1 MASAAPHHEAG
12 WGMSENSVAAAP
24 PPPPVAPPPTRTLG
38 IWATLGW
45 ALLAFVVSQ
54 AVCVV
59 VVLVWFADRAPG
71 SVAGITYDGTLVAL
85 GALVTNPIMVV
96 LLAGIARWRTGAGA
110 SWYLGL
116 TGFTL
121 RDFLVGFAVIALLA
135 AAGDLMGPL
144 LGIDIVPPFQTDVF
158 TSASANGWL
167 LWLVVAIVLVG
178 PAGEEILFRGFLF
191 RGWVGPGARGIVAV
205 VIISLLWALMHVQY
219 AWIFIAQIFV
229 IGLVLGWIRWR
240 SGSALLTTGLHVLV
254 NLESTIETLLKLGW
268 LSV

>member
-1 MASAAPHHEAG
+1 
-12 WGMSENSVAAAP
+12 MSEAEAAISGIP
-24 PPPPVAPPPTRTLG
+24 PPPPPAEGTPTRTLG
-38 IWATLGW
+38 VWATFGW

-59 VVLVWFADRAPG
+59 IVLGWFADRALG
-71 SVAGITYDGTLVAL
+71 SVAGITYDGTVVAIA
-85 GALVTNPIMVV
+85 ALVGNPIMVV
-96 LLAGIARWRTGAGA
+96 LLAAISRWRTGTGA
-110 SWYLGL
+110 AEYLGL
-116 TGFTL
+116 IGFTG
-121 RDFLVGFAVIALLA
+121 RDFLVGFAVIVLLA

-167 LWLVVAIVLVG
+167 LPLVLAIVLIG

-191 RGWVGPGARGIVAV
+191 RGWVRSGGRGVIAVA
-205 VIISLLWALMHVQY
+205 IISLLWALMHVQY
-219 AWIFIAQIFV
+219 AWIFVGQIFV

-240 SGSALLTTGLHVLV
+240 SRSALLTTVLHVLI

-268 LSV
+268 LSI